1 MKDFVILDDLLAE
14 LEKCH
19 TQKDLD
25 KFIKKHRDVQMIGD
39 LIINAAEDKIKDG
52 EYDTGI
58 LYILSAYESKYLNVY
73 DDVTI
78 YLRLAE
84 YYIENG
90 ETDKGKDF
98 LKRLCNETVDNYEEA
113 LEFRNLKPVWEKY
126 KHLVQGCV
134 NPPVSL
140 DNEAVEEIPTSEK
153 LLEELLEEVCSGGFD
168 AYLSYHSKYFYETL
182 RAAEKCKKVHTVKV
196 LKRVAKKFPNGK
208 VPVNSEITE
217 DIIMDNELDFEKED
231 DYFYKKV
238 EKELADL

>member
-25 KFIKKHRDVQMIGD
+25 NFIKKHRDVQMIGD
-39 LIINAAEDKIKDG
+39 LIINVAEEKIKAGD
-52 EYDTGI
+52 YDTGI
-58 LYILSAYESKYLNVY
+58 LYILSVYESKYLNVY

-140 DNEAVEEIPTSEK
+140 NNDADEDIPTPEK
-153 LLEELLEEVCSGGFD
+153 LLEELLEEICSGGFD
-168 AYLSYHSKYFYETL
+168 ARL
-182 RAAEKCKKVHTVKV
+182 
-196 LKRVAKKFPNGK
+196 P
-208 VPVNSEITE
+208 
-217 DIIMDNELDFEKED
+217 
-231 DYFYKKV
+231 
-238 EKELADL
+238 

>member
-90 ETDKGKDF
+90 E
-98 LKRLCNETVDNYEEA
+98 
-113 LEFRNLKPVWEKY
+113 Y
-126 KHLVQGCV
+126 K
-134 NPPVSL
+134 
-140 DNEAVEEIPTSEK
+140 TF
-153 LLEELLEEVCSGGFD
+153 ELP
-168 AYLSYHSKYFYETL
+168 
-182 RAAEKCKKVHTVKV
+182 
-196 LKRVAKKFPNGK
+196 AKKYIDYKTLQQEAWKTP
-208 VPVNSEITE
+208 E
-217 DIIMDNELDFEKED
+217 DRE
-231 DYFYKKV
+231 V
-238 EKELADL
+238 EKEMKQLGFSYVKDVKEGDNF